1 MKTALLIA
9 ASFFVGSTCLAQNI
23 QDLSFISGKWTAT
36 MSWGNLEEYWSEP
49 MGNCMMC
56 TFRCVNNG
64 KVIFYEFIVI
74 EQQQDSVPVMK
85 LRHFN
90 PGSIAWE
97 DKETPYAYPL
107 VRLETNKAR
116 FESAD
121 KKTAMTFVRVAKE
134 KLMVILERTDKDGKP
149 AIDTFDYTLAKQQ

>member
-1 MKTALLIA
+1 MKNTILCVLIL
-9 ASFFVGSTCLAQNI
+9 GSSVLHAQDMKSLA
-23 QDLSFISGKWTAT
+23 FISGKWTAT

-74 EQQQDSVPVMK
+74 EQQPDSLPVMK

-90 PGSIAWE
+90 PGNIAWE
-97 DKETPYAYPL
+97 DKNTPYIYPL
-107 VRLETNKAR
+107 VKIEKNKAR
-116 FESAD
+116 FESPD
-121 KKTAMTFVRVAKE
+121 KKTAMTFLRVAHE
-134 KLMVILERTDKDGKP
+134 KLMVILERTDKEGKQ
-149 AIDTFDYTLAKQQ
+149 AIDTFDYTLSQ